1 MMYEPVDIASSQKT
15 IITTSTLPPPPSYS
29 SDEIFTNYLT
39 AFSDLCNYET
49 TVMEEVHRIFTL
61 INANRETQ
69 NCSLF
74 SNLVE
79 NLKNVLETLNEYRK
93 FIMQYKVIYEKACLK
108 FETKASIPLMNRYN
122 YIKIS
127 GYVNTTEFFCL
138 SIVEVSKLITYA
150 KSKEIQFTT
159 KLCLDCRLTPF
170 YDPSLCFF
178 DYRELTN
185 VDLSDE
191 HTTYLEAFVPYM
203 TLVSTELPT
212 IFRDLSKCP
221 SRRSPYNCTTILTDT
236 LESIEVYIN
245 FLRSYKSDY
254 DLLVEFFNS
263 LSDKTQM
270 DAFIGVQVE
279 GQGGRSAYL
288 NIEASYLQTI
298 YDKYTEILFKM
309 L

>member
-1 MMYEPVDIASSQKT
+1 MMYEPVDLASSQKT
-15 IITTSTLPPPPSYS
+15 TSTTPEPPPAFT
-29 SDEIFTNYLT
+29 SDEIYTNYLT

-61 INANRETQ
+61 INDNSQSRD
-69 NCSLF
+69 CSLF

-79 NLKNVLETLNEYRK
+79 NLKNVLETLNEYRL
-93 FIMQYKVIYEKACLK
+93 FIIKYKVIYEKACLK
-108 FETKASIPLMNRYN
+108 FEMKASAPLMNRYN

-127 GYVNTTEFFCL
+127 GYVNTTEFFCK
-138 SIVEVSKLITYA
+138 SIIEVGKLITYA
-150 KSKEIQFTT
+150 KSKEIYFTT
-159 KLCLDCRLTPF
+159 KLCLDCKLTPY

-178 DYRELTN
+178 DYRELTI

-203 TLVSTELPT
+203 TLVGIELPIIFTELA
-212 IFRDLSKCP
+212 KCP
-221 SRRSPYNCTTILTDT
+221 SRRSPYNCTTILTNT
-236 LESIEVYIN
+236 LESIEVYNN
-245 FLRSYKSDY
+245 FLRSYKSNY
-254 DLLVEFFNS
+254 DLLVEFFDS
-263 LSDKTQM
+263 LAKKTKL
-270 DAFIGVQVE
+270 DDFIEVQVE

-288 NIEASYLQTI
+288 NIESSYLQTV

>member
-1 MMYEPVDIASSQKT
+1 MTYEPVDVASSQR
-15 IITTSTLPPPPSYS
+15 TTTTQKPPTPPSFT
-29 SDEIFTNYLT
+29 SDEIYTNYLT
-39 AFSDLCNYET
+39 AFSDLSNYET

-61 INANRETQ
+61 ISANRQSQ

-93 FIMQYKVIYEKACLK
+93 FIMQYKVIYDRACLK
-108 FETKASIPLMNRYN
+108 FEVKASVPLMNRFN

-127 GYVNTTEFFCL
+127 GYVNTTDFFCK
-138 SIVEVSKLITYA
+138 SIIEVQKLITYA
-150 KSKEIQFTT
+150 KTNEIYFTT

-178 DYRELTN
+178 DYRELTE

-236 LESIEVYIN
+236 LESIEVYNN
-245 FLRSYKSDY
+245 FLRSYKSEF
-254 DLLVEFFNS
+254 DLLVEFFSS
-263 LSDKTQM
+263 LSDQTAM
-270 DAFIGVQVE
+270 DSFIETQVE
-279 GQGGRSAYL
+279 GQGGRSAYI
-288 NIEASYLQTI
+288 NIESSYLQTI